1 MKQRLTWLVGPLAL
15 LPLLTLPATASASDQ
30 ATTEQVTSFTVTAQ
44 LNRDNVLDV
53 TEQIDYDFGDAPIHP
68 VIRSLPIIY
77 TDDQGNNFAVTLNLL
92 SAAADNTSLALKP
105 SRSDAVARIN
115 LPAAPGQR
123 TRQYRLHYTLT
134 PVVVHGYTNDVLK
147 LNVTGGNWTV
157 PIQQLS
163 LNFQAPG
170 LGADD
175 FTCLTMSEG
184 STSGKCSATPGDS
197 SATATTTSSL
207 DPGESL
213 VITCSFPKHQFK
225 RYLEVHAPI
234 TAWLGFGAGVL
245 ALLGAT
251 IAVPILI
258 ARRSRRRRRQ
268 SHVITTAKS
277 RDKPPGETGSD

>member
-175 FTCLTMSEG
+175 FT
-184 STSGKCSATPGDS
+184 
-197 SATATTTSSL
+197 
-207 DPGESL
+207 
-213 VITCSFPKHQFK
+213 KHQFK